1 MKNNTPEQEA
11 IIAML
16 TRIYSDVLP
25 IEEQFGLIT
34 GGGDVRP
41 RIDYFHDAIRAFTAG
56 NTGNPRLGIELLAY
70 DLQCLRY
77 IIKMPLSPFKQGGE
91 SLSPS
96 HNMMTTDSNIM
107 PTGNR
112 PNRET
117 KARLIELYQNYA
129 VMFAALLKPTAD
141 HDYKDC
147 SETLNNEA
155 EDIHALIH
163 QFEGKLDAN
172 IIAGLAQNLE
182 EHELRIIIMHFLHQ
196 QKHKNKDDV
205 KKLVSH
211 LKNHLKNKDKS
222 LKTIDHAHGNFAMA
236 QLGIYEESKDMLKK
250 LASQGMNLVGKFVES
265 SMAETRKQMG
275 R

>member
-1 MKNNTPEQEA
+1 MKNNTTEQEA
-11 IIAML
+11 IISLL
-16 TRIYSDVLP
+16 TRIYTELLP
-25 IEEQFGLIT
+25 IEEQFRLIV
-34 GGGDVRP
+34 GGADMRP
-41 RIDYFHDAIRAFTAG
+41 RIDYFHDAVRAFTVG
-56 NTGNPRLGIELLAY
+56 DGENPRLSVELLAY

-96 HNMMTTDSNIM
+96 QNLMTTDGNIM
-107 PTGNR
+107 PTANR

-129 VMFAALLKPTAD
+129 VMFSALLKPIAD
-141 HDYKDC
+141 HDYKDR
-147 SETLNNEA
+147 SEMLNNEA
-155 EDIHALIH
+155 EDIHSLIN
-163 QFEGKLDAN
+163 QFEGKLNAN

-211 LKNHLKNKDKS
+211 LKNHLKNKDKN
-222 LKTIDHAHGNFAMA
+222 LKTIDQAHGNFAMA

-250 LASQGMNLVGKFVES
+250 LASQGMNLVGKFVEN
-265 SMAETRKQMG
+265 SMAETRRQMG